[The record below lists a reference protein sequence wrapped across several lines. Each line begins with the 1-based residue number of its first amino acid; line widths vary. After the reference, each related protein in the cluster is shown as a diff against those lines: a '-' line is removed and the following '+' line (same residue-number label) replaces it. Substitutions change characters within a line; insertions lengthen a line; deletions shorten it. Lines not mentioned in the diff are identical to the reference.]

1 MKLQDGKKEKEKR
14 REEKKSA
21 AIFSAAKNQRADE
34 KSKTHAQ
41 QKGNAREKFNF
52 TNHSR
57 VITWKMN
64 FFFPPRRKLQMETRN
79 GKVPELRGKQIT
91 GNLYVLIFVCIS
103 KKISIL
109 LCLLIKRK
117 SCQKSKGFLVKNHK
131 RSMNCVLY
139 FDFKGTFQPK
149 IVRILFETQLND
161 VQIWNV
167 ISR

>member
-117 SCQKSKGFLVKNHK
+117 SCQKSKGFLASQADSNK
-131 RSMNCVLY
+131 
-139 FDFKGTFQPK
+139 F
-149 IVRILFETQLND
+149 LFVHGLQRR
-161 VQIWNV
+161 VASF
-167 ISR
+167 ISQYPMPFSAFALTSQSSIT